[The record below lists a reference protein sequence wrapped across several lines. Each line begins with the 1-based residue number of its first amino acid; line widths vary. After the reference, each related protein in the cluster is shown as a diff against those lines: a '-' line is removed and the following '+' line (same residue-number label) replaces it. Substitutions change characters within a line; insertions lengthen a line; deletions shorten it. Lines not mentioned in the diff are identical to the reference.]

1 VLLLD
6 HDEALT
12 SEKDLETLAD
22 HFAPIG
28 VYAAFVQL
36 RYTGRVVQASSA
48 VKKDVFRKVN
58 KPNSVVLSD
67 IGNLMRVFT
76 VEMYRFI
83 SFVDLRD
90 SLTGRYFDRE
100 IPLLSMLEAGER
112 FSPCEED
119 NIAY

>member
-36 RYTGRVVQASSA
+36 KTATKILTPSNALHEVIM
-48 VKKDVFRKVN
+48 RKVN
-58 KPNSVVLSD
+58 
-67 IGNLMRVFT
+67 
-76 VEMYRFI
+76 
-83 SFVDLRD
+83 
-90 SLTGRYFDRE
+90 
-100 IPLLSMLEAGER
+100 
-112 FSPCEED
+112 
-119 NIAY
+119 